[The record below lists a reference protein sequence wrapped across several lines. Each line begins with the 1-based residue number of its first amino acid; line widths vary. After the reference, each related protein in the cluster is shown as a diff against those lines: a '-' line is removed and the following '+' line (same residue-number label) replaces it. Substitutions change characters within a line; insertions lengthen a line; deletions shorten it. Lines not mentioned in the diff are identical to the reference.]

1 MIQSNEPE
9 EPMKRSKK
17 DRKGKKDKKKRDKK
31 GRGKKRK
38 EGEAGPEEEGF
49 IQVSTVLPEKQSQET
64 YYPTEK
70 PSTMELST
78 PEAVTPSEAP
88 DQTTMIPERPTH
100 RPDSDIEDP
109 SVVPSAL
116 PESKVTEEEE
126 RLDKKPQMEEF
137 DDNFYGDLYDDLAVS
152 MVTVGPNISEYEAV
166 EYEDISN
173 ETENQEYEEYET
185 YEDGY
190 GFAEREG
197 DDTWDGEAS
206 GRALKGEKGEPAIVE
221 PVSLSIQT

>member
-9 EPMKRSKK
+9 EPKKRYKK

-31 GRGKKRK
+31 GRGKKESRKKRK

-49 IQVSTVLPEKQSQET
+49 IQVSTVLPENQSQET

-70 PSTMELST
+70 PSTMELFT

-100 RPDSDIEDP
+100 TPDSDIEDP

-116 PESKVTEEEE
+116 PESKVTEEV
-126 RLDKKPQMEEF
+126 D
-137 DDNFYGDLYDDLAVS
+137 
-152 MVTVGPNISEYEAV
+152 
-166 EYEDISN
+166 
-173 ETENQEYEEYET
+173 
-185 YEDGY
+185 
-190 GFAEREG
+190 
-197 DDTWDGEAS
+197 
-206 GRALKGEKGEPAIVE
+206 
-221 PVSLSIQT
+221 

>member
-9 EPMKRSKK
+9 EPKKHSKK
-17 DRKGKKDKKKRDKK
+17 DRKGKKDKKKRGKK
-31 GRGKKRK
+31 GRGKKESRKKRK

-49 IQVSTVLPEKQSQET
+49 VQVSTVLPVNQSQET

-70 PSTMELST
+70 PSTMELFT

-116 PESKVTEEEE
+116 PESKVTEEV
-126 RLDKKPQMEEF
+126 DWK
-137 DDNFYGDLYDDLAVS
+137 
-152 MVTVGPNISEYEAV
+152 VTMQLPLPIHPIPN
-166 EYEDISN
+166 
-173 ETENQEYEEYET
+173 
-185 YEDGY
+185 
-190 GFAEREG
+190 
-197 DDTWDGEAS
+197 
-206 GRALKGEKGEPAIVE
+206 RALTHSPRM
-221 PVSLSIQT
+221 PHLHPLSTCSSPHYDL